1 MSVRAVGVVV
11 LAAGASRRMG
21 EPKQLLR
28 YGGES
33 LLRRAVQAAIGSRC
47 RPVVVVLGAH
57 AEALRGEAAGAQV
70 VVNEEWAEGMSSSVR
85 CGLRALDAA
94 TSGQVDAAVLTL
106 CDQPFVM
113 SGVIDRLVAAY
124 EEKLP
129 TLVASRYEAGGELTS
144 GVPAL
149 FSRELFAE
157 LMGLRGA
164 EGAKRVIVRHAP
176 EATVVSVPEASF
188 DVDTPEDYRVLQH
201 RAADVE

>member
-1 MSVRAVGVVV
+1 VSVRAVGVVV

-33 LLRRAVQAAIGSRC
+33 LLRRAVQAALGSRC

-57 AEALRGEAAGAQV
+57 AEVLRGEAAGAQV
-70 VVNEEWAEGMSSSVR
+70 VVNEEWAEGMSSSIR

-94 TSGQVDAAVLTL
+94 TPVLADAAILTL
-106 CDQPFVM
+106 CDQPFVT
-113 SGVIDRLVAAY
+113 SEVIDRLVAAY
-124 EEKLP
+124 EEKRP
-129 TLVASRYEAGGELTS
+129 ALVASRYESGGEATT

-157 LMGLRGA
+157 LMELRGA
-164 EGAKRVIVRHAP
+164 EGAKRVITRHAS
-176 EATVVSVPEASF
+176 EATHVSVPEASF
-188 DVDTPEDYRVLQH
+188 DVDTPEDYRSLTA
-201 RAADVE
+201 RGG

>member
-1 MSVRAVGVVV
+1 VSVRAVGVIV

-33 LLRRAVQAAIGSRC
+33 LLRRAVQAALGSRC
-47 RPVVVVLGAH
+47 RPVVVVLGAR
-57 AEALRGEAAGAQV
+57 AEALGGEAAGAQV
-70 VVNEEWAEGMSSSVR
+70 AVNEEWAEGMSSSIR

-94 TSGQVDAAVLTL
+94 TSGQVDAAILTL
-106 CDQPFVM
+106 CDQPFVT
-113 SGVIDRLVAAY
+113 SEVIERLVAAY
-124 EEKLP
+124 EEERP
-129 TLVASRYEAGGELTS
+129 ALVASRYESGGELTT

-164 EGAKRVIVRHAP
+164 QGAKRVIMWHAS

-188 DVDTPEDYRVLQH
+188 DVDTPEDYRVLQ
-201 RAADVE
+201 RGAADVE

>member
-1 MSVRAVGVVV
+1 VSVRAVGVVV

-28 YGGES
+28 CGGES
-33 LLRRAVQAAIGSRC
+33 LLRRAVQAALGSRC
-47 RPVVVVLGAH
+47 RPVVVVLGAY
-57 AEALRGEAAGAQV
+57 AEALGGEAAGAQV
-70 VVNEEWAEGMSSSVR
+70 AFNEEWAEGMSSSIR

-94 TSGQVDAAVLTL
+94 TSEQVDAAILML
-106 CDQPFVM
+106 CDQPFVT
-113 SGVIDRLVAAY
+113 SEVIKRLVAAY
-124 EEKLP
+124 EEKRT
-129 TLVASRYEAGGELTS
+129 TLVASRYESGGELTT

-164 EGAKRVIVRHAP
+164 EGAKRVIMRHAS

-188 DVDTPEDYRVLQH
+188 DVDTPEDYRSLTAQGGG
-201 RAADVE
+201 R